1 MAVITIVAARDM
13 RWMFASRR
21 RAVVARTASTDDLCV
36 VDSIGRS
43 EHICIVTIFA
53 NVGCLYMRRSLAD
66 RFNAVVATG
75 TIIDDT
81 KVVEVR
87 WPPTHR

>member
-1 MAVITIVAARDM
+1 
-13 RWMFASRR
+13 MFACRR
-21 RAVVARTASTDDLCV
+21 RAVVTRTASADDLCV

-43 EHICIVTIFA
+43 EHVCIVTIFT

-66 RFNAVVATG
+66 GINAVVATG